1 MEAAGLKIEMSSD
14 FSELY
19 ADFERANTM
28 TREFSKSIASLVNSI
43 PADLGKRLNFTIKQD
58 NTSQAARDATEA
70 ARAKREEA
78 RATLDLARAEDVK
91 NRAQERRNRQP
102 KDLYAQLV
110 ADNQKL
116 VREYYNAAAAI
127 EVYGDA
133 AKFTAQDLEEM
144 RRKAMEGQQTLQRIE
159 AGAGR
164 FHRNVGNYAS
174 AFNPLSNSINQL
186 TREMPA
192 FANSLQTG
200 FMAISNN
207 IPALSDALA
216 QIKQQNAALRAEG
229 KPTVSMLRQVAG
241 SLFSWNTAL
250 SVGITLLTVYGKDM
264 VEWIARTYGASQAS
278 KVAAKATEDYNKAL
292 EESNVTLGQQIGEL
306 KALSATIL
314 SNNTSRKTQQDALNK
329 LNKMYPEH
337 LGNLSLEAARSGQ
350 LATIIKEQ
358 LVPALIASAKARAYG
373 EKLNK
378 LTTDE
383 IKLQDQLAVA
393 QKRNALA
400 SKEVNNQ
407 LSKQGFSYGAAH
419 QVDLLATS
427 GDKLTSTT
435 KEIENLTNALSA
447 NRTEQ
452 TNTAETIAEL
462 MDQVNTVDPIDPG
475 KTTKASKELRTY
487 ADVLK
492 EYNLAIDEIQRKIST
507 GIISTETEALAE
519 KISAMRKLI
528 IDATSGEIKDPLSID
543 DGRIVALVNNINDFE
558 TSIKR
563 LEREAARAKSVGE
576 VFKKLGEGAE
586 EAKKAETQAEFL
598 KITLKNLEEAFNG
611 LAKQGIQF
619 KPLHDAILRIKEEI
633 KTEEFTS
640 RLREFNDE
648 LQKVGRQG
656 DMGILTPLEESNR
669 RLQILN
675 KELEYY
681 IDKRDDLSANGIKI
695 NIEAEEAINSMLAL
709 EAQINSLVNDSLVKL
724 TEALGE
730 GLADAFDGGGID
742 AIFKSLGNSLGAQL
756 QELGKIL
763 IKHGLAMEAIKIA
776 LQGAFAN
783 PAIAIGA
790 GVAAIALGRLTQQAL
805 SKRARRMADGGVV
818 YGSTFANVGEYSGA
832 RQNPEIVAP
841 LNKLKSLIGDT
852 GTREVP
858 YIAET
863 VIKGDDIRLVYQRA
877 EKNFNR

>member
-1 MEAAGLKIEMSSD
+1 MEAAGLKITMGSD
-14 FSELY
+14 FSALY
-19 ADFERANTM
+19 ADFERANLM
-28 TREFSKSIASLVNSI
+28 TKEFASSISSLVKSI
-43 PADLGKRLNFTIKQD
+43 PADLGKRLNFTVKAD

-78 RATLDLARAEDVK
+78 RATLDLARAEDIK
-91 NRAQERRNRQP
+91 NRANQRANRQP
-102 KDLYAQLV
+102 KDLYAELV
-110 ADNQKL
+110 AQNQKL

-127 EVYGDA
+127 EIYGDA
-133 AKFTAQDLEEM
+133 ATHTAADLEEL
-144 RRKAMEGQQTLQRIE
+144 RRKALEGQQQLQKIE

-164 FHRNVGNYAS
+164 FQRNVGNYAS

-216 QIKQQNAALRAEG
+216 QIKSQNAALRAEG
-229 KPTVSMLRQVAG
+229 KPTQSMLTQVAG

-264 VEWIARTYGASQAS
+264 VEWIAGTYGASQAS

-407 LSKQGFSYGAAH
+407 LSRQGFSYGAAH

-427 GDKLTSTT
+427 GSKLTQTT
-435 KEIENLTNALSA
+435 KEIENINNALSA

-462 MDQVNTVDPIDPG
+462 MDQVNTVDPIDPE
-475 KTTKASKELRTY
+475 KTKKASKELRTY

-507 GIISTETEALAE
+507 GIISSETEALAE
-519 KISAMRKLI
+519 KISAMKKLV

-543 DGRIVALVNNINDFE
+543 DSRIVALVNNINDFE

-563 LEREAARAKSVGE
+563 LEREAARAKAVGE
-576 VFKKLGEGAE
+576 VFTKLGEGAE
-586 EAKKAETQAEFL
+586 EAKQAKTQAEFL
-598 KITLKNLEEAFNG
+598 QSTLKNLEAAFNG

-619 KPLHDAILRIKEEI
+619 EPLKNAIMRIKEEI
-633 KTEEFTS
+633 KDEKFVS
-640 RLREFNDE
+640 RMREFNDE
-648 LQKVGRQG
+648 LQKTNKTQAFGF
-656 DMGILTPLEESNR
+656 ITPLEASNE
-669 RLQILN
+669 RLKTLN
-675 KELEYY
+675 KLMQDF
-681 IDKRDDLSANGIKI
+681 IDKEDYLSAQGVKI
-695 NIEAEEAINSMLAL
+695 DIEAEEAINSIASLEEKINQLINESLNKLA
-709 EAQINSLVNDSLVKL
+709 ES
-724 TEALGE
+724 LGE
-730 GLADAFDGGGID
+730 GIADAMNTGDVG
-742 AIFKSLGNSLGAQL
+742 AIFKSLGNTLGAQL

-790 GVAAIALGRLTQQAL
+790 GVAAIALGKLTQQAL
-805 SKRARRMADGGVV
+805 SKRARKMASGGVV

-832 RQNPEIVAP
+832 RQNPEIVSP
-841 LNKLKSLIGDT
+841 LNKLKSLLGDT

-863 VIKGDDIRLVYQRA
+863 VIRGEDIRLVYNRA